1 MEGLPV
7 GVAQLWIVRHHSHHK
22 QNMTPRNLFKLAV
35 RLLGLVFLY
44 HGLIFF
50 PTLFTGIFGS
60 ATNAFVMILM
70 FVWPVVVA
78 FCLLGFAPKIT
89 DFFYP
94 KSED

>member
-1 MEGLPV
+1 
-7 GVAQLWIVRHHSHHK
+7 
-22 QNMTPRNLFKLAV
+22 MTPRNLFKLAV

-50 PTLFTGIFGS
+50 STLLAGIFVSG
-60 ATNAFVMILM
+60 ANAVSMILM
-70 FVWPVVVA
+70 CVWPLVVA
-78 FCLLGFAPKIT
+78 FCLLRFAPKIT